1 MHPCAA
7 YLDEVEGLLAREEL
21 ALESEDGETLDACA
35 ERRATA
41 LSLAWEL
48 RAGYEIA
55 QLRRRLAAIQ
65 QKQNQL
71 EVRAQDELER
81 LRASV
86 GTVRKQSGYFSGSR
100 HAESLAQKAVHFEKT
115 S

>member
-55 QLRRRLAAIQ
+55 QLRRRLAAIPGVGIITATALVATVAMQ
-65 QKQNQL
+65 
-71 EVRAQDELER
+71 RRFAR
-81 LRASV
+81 RASSPP
-86 GTVRKQSGYFSGSR
+86 GWG
-100 HAESLAQKAVHFEKT
+100 
-115 S
+115 

>member
-7 YLDEVEGLLAREEL
+7 YLDEVEGLLAREEV
-21 ALESEDGETLDACA
+21 ALESDDGDTLATCA

-65 QKQNQL
+65 QKHNQL
-71 EVRAQDELER
+71 EAKAHDELNR

-86 GTVRKQSGYFSGSR
+86 GTVRKQIGYFSAGR
-100 HAESLAQKAVHFEKT
+100 RAESLAQKAVHIEKT